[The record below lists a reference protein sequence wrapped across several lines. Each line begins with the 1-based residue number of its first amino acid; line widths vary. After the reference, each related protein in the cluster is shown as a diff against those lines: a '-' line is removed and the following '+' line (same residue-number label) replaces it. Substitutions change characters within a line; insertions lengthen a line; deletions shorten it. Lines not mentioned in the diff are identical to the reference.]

1 MKKIKIIPPRETQP
15 LGTARLA
22 SRPYI
27 KQEPY
32 IDNEGIWI
40 PVQEYVPEGYAS
52 TYRCL
57 ITKELFVEAY
67 NKWIKNKEV

>member
-1 MKKIKIIPPRETQP
+1 MEKTKIYPSETQS
-15 LGTARLA
+15 LGTARLS

-32 IDNEGIWI
+32 IDDTGIWI
-40 PVQEYVPEGYAS
+40 PVKEYIPEGYAS
-52 TYRCL
+52 IYKCF

-67 NKWIKNKEV
+67 NKWIKNN

>member
-1 MKKIKIIPPRETQP
+1 MEKIKTIHPSETQS
-15 LGTARLA
+15 LSTAHLSPRK
-22 SRPYI
+22 YI

-40 PVQEYVPEGYAS
+40 PVQEYIPEGYAS

-57 ITKELFVEAY
+57 ITKELFVEAF
-67 NKWIKNKEV
+67 NKWIG

>member
-1 MKKIKIIPPRETQP
+1 MEKIKIIPPSETQP
-15 LGTARLA
+15 LGTARLS

-40 PVQEYVPEGYAS
+40 PVQEYVPAGYAS

-57 ITKELFVEAY
+57 ITKELFVEAF
-67 NKWIKNKEV
+67 NKWIG

>member
-1 MKKIKIIPPRETQP
+1 MDRIKTIIHPSEIQT
-15 LGTARLA
+15 LGTGRL
-22 SRPYI
+22 SSKPYI

-32 IDNEGIWI
+32 IDYAGIWI
-40 PVQEYVPEGYAS
+40 PVQEYIPEGYAS

-67 NKWIKNKEV
+67 NKWIKNN